1 MENKP
6 AQNIQDTFLNTVR
19 KDKSPITIYLV
30 SGVKL
35 TGKIR
40 SFDKYSVL
48 LENNSQEQLIFKHAI
63 STVVSNRSVMHSEH
77 RPAAVSTG
85 IGPSCRSG
93 AVCAPGDCGATIA
106 RERPRLAGEAY
117 RTGSAG
123 GRPLSQR
130 RMLPLGRPAGACRP
144 GGSGHWGPLARQP
157 RRHEEREDDGC
168 VPRRRSS
175 RRGLRRKL
183 PRLQI
188 QSARPVQ
195 VGSAREVPDLDA
207 EESLAEFRE
216 LLLSAGGQVA
226 AELLQ
231 RRPRPDPATL
241 IGSGKVEEI
250 AGVAASTQADLVLFD
265 HDLSPTQL
273 RNLEA
278 ALPCRVLDRTQ
289 LILDIFARHART
301 REGQLQVELAQLEY
315 MLPRLTG
322 RGKAMSQLGGG
333 IGTRGPGETQLE
345 TDRRRIQRRIDQLKL
360 DLEAVRRVRN
370 QQRQRREAVPV
381 PTVALVGYTNAGKS
395 TLFNCVTGA
404 QVLSSARMFA
414 TLDPKLR
421 AIELPSRRR
430 VLLSD
435 TVGFIRNLP
444 HTLVTSFRATLEEV
458 AQAEVLLHVRD
469 AASSY
474 GEEQK
479 TQVEKVL
486 GELESLSKPR
496 IEVLN
501 KIDLLPENERA
512 ALLSRT
518 KSSPGGDRRG
528 SAFGAHRRRHGC
540 FARGHRQRS
549 PLRSHCRCG
558 ATRSTARRRRACGH

>member
-1 MENKP
+1 MAAR
-6 AQNIQDTFLNTVR
+6 AQSLRLDSDDSAPQAA
-19 KDKSPITIYLV
+19 SP
-30 SGVKL
+30 
-35 TGKIR
+35 R
-40 SFDKYSVL
+40 
-48 LENNSQEQLIFKHAI
+48 Q
-63 STVVSNRSVMHSEH
+63 ST
-77 RPAAVSTG
+77 RPQSSIKAARDAQG
-85 IGPSCRSG
+85 
-93 AVCAPGDCGATIA
+93 
-106 RERPRLAGEAY
+106 
-117 RTGSAG
+117 
-123 GRPLSQR
+123 
-130 RMLPLGRPAGACRP
+130 
-144 GGSGHWGPLARQP
+144 
-157 RRHEEREDDGC
+157 
-168 VPRRRSS
+168 
-175 RRGLRRKL
+175 
-183 PRLQI
+183 
-188 QSARPVQ
+188 
-195 VGSAREVPDLDA
+195 LDA
-207 EESLAEFRE
+207 QASLAEFRE
-216 LLLSAGGQVA
+216 LLLSAGGQVV
-226 AELLQ
+226 AEVVQ

-250 AGVAASTQADLVLFD
+250 AAIAASTNADLVLFD
-265 HDLSPTQL
+265 HDLSATQL

-345 TDRRRIQRRIDQLKL
+345 SDRRRIQRRIDQLKRDL
-360 DLEAVRRVRN
+360 DAVRRVRR

-395 TLFNCVTGA
+395 TLFNTVTGA
-404 QVLSSARMFA
+404 QVLESSRMFA

-458 AQAEVLLHVRD
+458 VQAEVVIHVRD
-469 AASSY
+469 AASTY

-479 TQVEKVL
+479 AQVEKVL
-486 GELESLSKPR
+486 GELESMSKPR

-501 KIDLLPENERA
+501 KIDLLPEEEREALVARTNSSLGINLARTRQLAKSQSDAIPPKANLLQSLQAGSEGEERQHKTASASTGTVAVSALTGEGIDELLAAIDA
-512 ALLSRT
+512 ALRSDPVVEAELRVPQHEGAVLAAIEAGIVVRT
-518 KSSPGGDRRG
+518 REYEGNVVRLRVSGPASLVGRMRR
-528 SAFGAHRRRHGC
+528 FRAHG
-540 FARGHRQRS
+540 Q
-549 PLRSHCRCG
+549 
-558 ATRSTARRRRACGH
+558 

>member
-1 MENKP
+1 
-6 AQNIQDTFLNTVR
+6 
-19 KDKSPITIYLV
+19 
-30 SGVKL
+30 
-35 TGKIR
+35 
-40 SFDKYSVL
+40 
-48 LENNSQEQLIFKHAI
+48 
-63 STVVSNRSVMHSEH
+63 
-77 RPAAVSTG
+77 
-85 IGPSCRSG
+85 
-93 AVCAPGDCGATIA
+93 
-106 RERPRLAGEAY
+106 
-117 RTGSAG
+117 
-123 GRPLSQR
+123 
-130 RMLPLGRPAGACRP
+130 
-144 GGSGHWGPLARQP
+144 
-157 RRHEEREDDGC
+157 
-168 VPRRRSS
+168 
-175 RRGLRRKL
+175 
-183 PRLQI
+183 
-188 QSARPVQ
+188 
-195 VGSAREVPDLDA
+195 
-207 EESLAEFRE
+207 
-216 LLLSAGGQVA
+216 VA
-226 AELLQ
+226 AELVQ
-231 RRPRPDPATL
+231 HRPRPDPATL

-250 AGVAASTQADLVLFD
+250 AAVVASTNADLVVFD
-265 HDLSPTQL
+265 RDLSPTQL

-333 IGTRGPGETQLE
+333 IGTRGPGETKLE
-345 TDRRRIQRRIDQLKL
+345 TDRRSIQRRIDQLKRDL
-360 DLEAVRRVRN
+360 DSVRRVRR

-395 TLFNCVTGA
+395 TLFNAITGA

-458 AQAEVLLHVRD
+458 AQAEVLLHIRD
-469 AASSY
+469 ASSTY

-479 TQVEKVL
+479 AQVEKVL

-501 KIDLLPENERA
+501 KIDLLPEGERA
-512 ALLSRT
+512 ALLLRTDSSQKGQRQEAPVSALSGEGIPALLEAIDAALHSDPIVDAELRVPQHEGAVLAAIEAGMIVHSRDYEGNLVRLNV
-518 KSSPGGDRRG
+518 SGPASLVGRMRR
-528 SAFGAHRRRHGC
+528 FR
-540 FARGHRQRS
+540 ARQS
-549 PLRSHCRCG
+549 
-558 ATRSTARRRRACGH
+558 